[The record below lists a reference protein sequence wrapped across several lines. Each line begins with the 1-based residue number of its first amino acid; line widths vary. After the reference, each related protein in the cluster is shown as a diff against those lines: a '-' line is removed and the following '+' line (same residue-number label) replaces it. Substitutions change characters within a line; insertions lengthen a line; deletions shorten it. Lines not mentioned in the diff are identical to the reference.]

1 MHKGATT
8 EKKEMRQ
15 IRSPISD
22 TINNFKNY
30 KQADLKFL
38 PLVELETEYSKED
51 LNVSLLRSVRMTFS
65 SWIEL
70 VRIVHRRE
78 WSTGSVWIQRLTWPS
93 FFLRLFLLFFR
104 LLEEEISRLL
114 ESAVE
119 AAGAIGTTTPNK

>member
-51 LNVSLLRSVRMTFS
+51 LNVS
-65 SWIEL
+65 
-70 VRIVHRRE
+70 
-78 WSTGSVWIQRLTWPS
+78 
-93 FFLRLFLLFFR
+93 
-104 LLEEEISRLL
+104 
-114 ESAVE
+114 
-119 AAGAIGTTTPNK
+119 